1 MSEYSQEELDK
12 AKELGINPYFLKA
25 ARFYTGRDPIHM
37 NLPTPIHIPKGHE
50 LVKRY
55 DPIRWS
61 DMGGWS
67 WDHGSI
73 KDCED
78 GEYVRIE
85 DVKSHL
91 LKWLQE
97 EHDKLNP
104 DNRDEF
110 SGGCRNALKAVQH
123 HINILLFP

>member
-1 MSEYSQEELDK
+1 MSEYTQEELDK
-12 AKELGINPYFLKA
+12 AKELGIHPYNLKA
-25 ARFYTGRDPIHM
+25 ARFYTGRDPVHM

-55 DPIRWS
+55 KPSLGYYSGNGPEMLENKEGDYVHI
-61 DMGGWS
+61 
-67 WDHGSI
+67 
-73 KDCED
+73 
-78 GEYVRIE
+78 GE
-85 DVKSHL
+85 VKAHL

-97 EHDKLNP
+97 EHDKCNP

-123 HINILLFP
+123 HINIILFS